1 MKYIKIFFLLSVVA
15 ATLASCNK
23 DELDSQSIFD
33 TTPVERNEFDKWLLA
48 NYTAPYNISFLYRY
62 SDMETQNAYNV
73 IPADSAKSVAM
84 SIMLKHVWLDA
95 YTEVNG
101 GDSTFL
107 KKYSPRVLQ
116 LIGSAEYNT
125 SGSIVVGTAEGGV
138 KIWIFRIN
146 DIDVNNPSVDV
157 DSPLPNKNDSPMDLN
172 YWVFH
177 TMHHEFCHILTQKKN
192 YSTEFR
198 TISNS
203 LYHNGDWVNVEDEDA
218 LLEGFVSGYGSSEY
232 NEDFAEVYATYVT
245 HTKEAW
251 DELLEMAIEKDDDGN
266 VVSTLGKEAIQQK
279 VDIIK
284 EYMLNSWNMDLD
296 KIRDVVVRRSQEVPS
311 LDLRTLK

>member
-1 MKYIKIFFLLSVVA
+1 MKYIKIIFLLSVVA
-15 ATLASCNK
+15 ATLVGCSE
-23 DELDSQSIFD
+23 DELDSKSIFD

-95 YTEVNG
+95 YTEVNK

-116 LIGSAEYNT
+116 LIGSAEYNS

-146 DIDVNNPSVDV
+146 DIDVNNPLVDV
-157 DSPLPNKNDSPMDLN
+157 DSPLPNTTASPMDLN

-177 TMHHEFCHILTQKKN
+177 TMHHEFCHILTQKKS

-203 LYHNGDWVNVEDEDA
+203 LYHNGDWVNVEDENA

-251 DELLEMAIEKDDDGN
+251 NELLEMAVEKDEAGN

-296 KIRDVVVRRSQEVPS
+296 EIRDVVVRRSQEVPA